1 MAAALVCGEP
11 AAGFAPNPALL
22 CPALGAQRWDQFCSP
37 LCRCRPQQRCS
48 SAPAAGCG
56 LSPAME
62 HRPGVLLSSLGAAT
76 PQQQQGAAG
85 AAVAHRA
92 SPGSM
97 GTSSNP
103 GLTPVC
109 GGGALQERPR
119 GKKYPA
125 KEWGWRGAKAF
136 RGGGSLSGGTLPL
149 PPPTAW
155 PSGSASCSRTQDGK
169 LSSQLRAP
177 TQRGKTEPKSGH
189 GDFSGYLG
197 TSSAKKS

>member
-76 PQQQQGAAG
+76 PQQQRGAAG

-103 GLTPVC
+103 GLTLVC

-136 RGGGSLSGGTLPL
+136 RGGGPSRGEHSHCPL
-149 PPPTAW
+149 PQPGQAARPAAAGRRM
-155 PSGSASCSRTQDGK
+155 GSSHHNSEP
-169 LSSQLRAP
+169 QLKGVKPNLKAD
-177 TQRGKTEPKSGH
+177 T
-189 GDFSGYLG
+189 G
-197 TSSAKKS
+197 TSRAT